1 MNYHEC
7 PGTFIQK
14 ENVLTLG
21 NKIYFARK
29 VDGFVLIC
37 KTISYYVQNS
47 IIIIISFDAFI
58 FQIFG

>member
-21 NKIYFARK
+21 NKIYFARN
-29 VDGFVLIC
+29 VDGFDPSLIM
-37 KTISYYVQNS
+37 QNS
-47 IIIIISFDAFI
+47 IIIIISFDAFV